1 MHACTYRWPQGAA
14 YPLPS
19 EQLPPDVEALESHLG
34 KAARRVGPSSA
45 SRPQGARPAS
55 KPKLNHEPPVD
66 AATSPAAACVS
77 ADKASYEASA
87 SSSGGGYVKLLQ
99 DVLADKGLTRT
110 PLRLERTAVLG
121 GRPALPVNVGK
132 ATFNMLA
139 VQYGGSN
146 IVLLP
151 GSFQDP
157 HVLQVSVRVCVCV
170 FVCVC
175 ACARA
180 CARACVRACVYTRVC
195 IHPSWKDRHVL
206 QFSVHIHA
214 HLFF

>member
-1 MHACTYRWPQGAA
+1 M
-14 YPLPS
+14 
-19 EQLPPDVEALESHLG
+19 
-34 KAARRVGPSSA
+34 
-45 SRPQGARPAS
+45 
-55 KPKLNHEPPVD
+55 
-66 AATSPAAACVS
+66 
-77 ADKASYEASA
+77 
-87 SSSGGGYVKLLQ
+87 KLLQ